1 MIVFWVF
8 CFLNTDLVFNGV
20 LLQLFFVCFIF
31 LLFFQ
36 ETTLFWKHSNCLVS
50 VSKSVQQCLNFFWGG
65 GGRDLPGSS
74 PDIAVCPLNHP
85 SVCWTLSLFVKSAS
99 CSDKILFGICHG
111 VRLIWEVGG
120 KKYRHC
126 ISLCV
131 GGAFFLPVR
140 HCMKRF
146 RMFYDE

>member
-20 LLQLFFVCFIF
+20 LLQLFFCVLFSCCFF
-31 LLFFQ
+31 ERQLC
-36 ETTLFWKHSNCLVS
+36 FWKHSNCLGKCKQVCTT
-50 VSKSVQQCLNFFWGG
+50 VFKFLLRGR
-65 GGRDLPGSS
+65 GRDLPGSS
-74 PDIAVCPLNHP
+74 PDIAVCPLSHP

-99 CSDKILFGICHG
+99 CSDKILVGICHG